1 MFICQDCGK
10 SFSEFNKLHGHYGQC
25 KLHKEKMNALYEKH
39 FSEKFLRWWFEKKH
53 ETANFL
59 ATLFNAKYEGYAH
72 TKAGAIIDRAK
83 TFGINTNG
91 FSCYKNC
98 KRLHKSFEG
107 KIMS

>member
-25 KLHKEKMNALYEKH
+25 KIHKEKMNSLYEKH

-83 TFGINTNG
+83 KLVSILMDFLVIKIVNDYTNHL
-91 FSCYKNC
+91 K
-98 KRLHKSFEG
+98 E
-107 KIMS
+107 KITS